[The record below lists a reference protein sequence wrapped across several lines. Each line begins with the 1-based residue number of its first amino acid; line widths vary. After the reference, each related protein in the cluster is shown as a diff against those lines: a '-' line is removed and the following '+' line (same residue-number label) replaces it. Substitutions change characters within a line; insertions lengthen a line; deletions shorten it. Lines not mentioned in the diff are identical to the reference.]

1 MSGLGLWSG
10 SELGLGWRLGLGLGS
25 GLHHAL
31 HHDALSTS
39 VTTLFTL
46 GELGLGEM
54 GQNR

>member
-1 MSGLGLWSG
+1 VSGLGLWSG